1 MNWAAVVWLIL
12 MVVFLIAEASTVS
25 LVSLWF
31 AFGALGA
38 LIASLLGAQLWIQ
51 ILIFLTVS
59 SVLLALLRP
68 LLRKFIKPK
77 VVTTNVDSVPG
88 STGYV
93 TEDIDNLSAK
103 GQVKLGSM
111 YWSARSTTGNTI
123 PAGTQVTVDKVEGVK
138 VFVTADN

>member
-1 MNWAAVVWLIL
+1 M
-12 MVVFLIAEASTVS
+12 
-25 LVSLWF
+25 
-31 AFGALGA
+31 
-38 LIASLLGAQLWIQ
+38 
-51 ILIFLTVS
+51 
-59 SVLLALLRP
+59 
-68 LLRKFIKPK
+68 
-77 VVTTNVDSVPG
+77 TTNVDSVPG

>member
-59 SVLLALLRP
+59 
-68 LLRKFIKPK
+68 
-77 VVTTNVDSVPG
+77 
-88 STGYV
+88 
-93 TEDIDNLSAK
+93 
-103 GQVKLGSM
+103 
-111 YWSARSTTGNTI
+111 
-123 PAGTQVTVDKVEGVK
+123 
-138 VFVTADN
+138 